1 MLLVAVGIVAFG
13 AWLGVLAGVLLGAYA
28 AFRAS
33 LNLAEQRP
41 SRWQVRLNRFQAVW
55 YADQLSERGLSFRRL
70 HLIAMKLLFG
80 GMGVFLICCLII
92 GILNGQIQWGLS
104 P

>member
-1 MLLVAVGIVAFG
+1 MLLIAVGIVAFL
-13 AWLGVLAGVLLGAYA
+13 AWLSVLAGVLLSAYA
-28 AFRAS
+28 GLRAGV
-33 LNLAEQRP
+33 NLAEQRP

-70 HLIAMKLLFG
+70 HLVAMKFLFG

-92 GILNGQIQWGLS
+92 GILNGQIRL
-104 P
+104 PAP